1 MEKSCWEPSTTTAVS
16 WGSPP
21 LSQPSPPVGEAGDR
35 LGHPKMWKP
44 GWGSQG
50 GRRGAGSKSS
60 SRGGHG
66 DILRARGRREA
77 PICLPCWLSWMR
89 AVLLVHKTAPQH
101 HDVCG
106 MQDPGKAELCPGS
119 SISSRCSAA
128 HLKLSV
134 APVTCLKHRIYSS
147 FAARTCKFTAHSG
160 VPASNS
166 KKPQVS
172 LCCDDSG
179 GFAEA
184 GKSGVRLS
192 RFVPSDRPG

>member
-106 MQDPGKAELCPGS
+106 MQDPEQDRTLPREQHQQPMLRSAPETQRGS
-119 SISSRCSAA
+119 S
-128 HLKLSV
+128 HLPKTQNLLIV
-134 APVTCLKHRIYSS
+134 
-147 FAARTCKFTAHSG
+147 
-160 VPASNS
+160 
-166 KKPQVS
+166 
-172 LCCDDSG
+172 CCTD
-179 GFAEA
+179 
-184 GKSGVRLS
+184 V
-192 RFVPSDRPG
+192 